1 MKKPEK
7 LRLFWVLFSL
17 FGLLIVH
24 WVSPDGLLA
33 VAGLTHLSFAAIFD
47 DGVRPFLIIGLI
59 LLVILWE
66 PKFQKGLGDAA
77 EQLGMRYQSESNHV
91 ITMMTNPWIAM
102 SQPDKEGERLSAT
115 DIFFQ
120 GEWPA
125 IFNFSF
131 SVSSLF
137 FASNAMVF
145 RQTVFCFKNDR
156 PTPKFRLI
164 KEANIETYWVVKDAL
179 GALNRMRELEAENIN
194 KDGVLFDRKYH
205 IEGEN
210 EQEVGDFFAA
220 VDKDAVNLKFP
231 VTLVVEATEHF
242 MIFYHV
248 QRVFTLRRSF
258 SGTNIKE
265 EYERCQRLHMLL
277 MGEETR

>member
-17 FGLLIVH
+17 FGLLILH
-24 WVSPDGLLA
+24 WVSPDGLLS
-33 VAGLTHLSFAAIFD
+33 VAGLSHLSFAAIFG
-47 DGVRPFLIIGLI
+47 DGLRPFLIIGLI
-59 LLVILWE
+59 WLAIFWR
-66 PKFQKGLGDAA
+66 PKFQKGLRDAA
-77 EQLGMRYQSESNHV
+77 EQMGMRYQSESNRV
-91 ITMMTNPWIAM
+91 MTMMKNPWIAL

-120 GEWPA
+120 GEWPV
-125 IFNFSF
+125 IFQFSF

-156 PTPKFRLI
+156 QIPKFRLI
-164 KEANIETYWVVKDAL
+164 KESNIETYWLVKDAL
-179 GALNRMRELEAENIN
+179 GAINRMRELEAENIN
-194 KDGVLFDRKYH
+194 KGGALFDRKYH
-205 IEGEN
+205 IEGES
-210 EQEVGDFFAA
+210 EQGVRDFFAA

-231 VTLVVEATEHF
+231 VSLVVEATEHF

-248 QRVFTLRRSF
+248 QRVYNLGRSF
-258 SGTNIKE
+258 WGTNIIE
-265 EYERCQRLHMLL
+265 EYERCQRLHKLL
-277 MGEETR
+277 TGEETR

>member
-33 VAGLTHLSFAAIFD
+33 VAGLTHLSFTAIFD

-91 ITMMTNPWIAM
+91 ITMMKNPWIAL
-102 SQPDKEGERLSAT
+102 SQPNNEGERLSAT

-120 GEWPA
+120 GKWPA

-156 PTPKFRLI
+156 PIPKFRLI

-194 KDGVLFDRKYH
+194 RGGVLFDRKYH

-265 EYERCQRLHMLL
+265 EYERCQRLHKLL

>member
-1 MKKPEK
+1 
-7 LRLFWVLFSL
+7 VLFSL

-59 LLVILWE
+59 LLVILWV

-156 PTPKFRLI
+156 PIPKFRLI

-194 KDGVLFDRKYH
+194 KGGALFDRKYH

-210 EQEVGDFFAA
+210 EQEVGDFLAA

-248 QRVFTLRRSF
+248 QRIFTLKRSF

-277 MGEETR
+277 MGKETR